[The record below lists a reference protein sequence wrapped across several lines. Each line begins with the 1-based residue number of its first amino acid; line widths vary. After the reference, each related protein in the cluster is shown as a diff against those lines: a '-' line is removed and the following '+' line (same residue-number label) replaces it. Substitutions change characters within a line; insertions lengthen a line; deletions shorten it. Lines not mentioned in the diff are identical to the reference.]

1 MLDWLAFVSYV
12 LVATFTPGPNN
23 IMAMTNAVRVGLRK
37 AMRFNLGVLVGF
49 AVVMVL
55 CGYLSLAL
63 SSLLPRFR
71 LIMSLVGAGYLLY
84 LASKLV
90 WSKEGAQAP
99 RAEPLTSF
107 WAGLGLQF
115 LNPKLIMYGITV
127 FGSFVLPSDQPRGF
141 FVLLA
146 VLLAL
151 LGFTSTTCWSLFGTV
166 FQRLLARHL
175 RPFNVAMALLLVYC
189 AVSILH

>member
-23 IMAMTNAVRVGLRK
+23 IMAVTNAVRVGLRK
-37 AMRFNLGVLVGF
+37 AMRFNLGVLAGF

-55 CGYLSLAL
+55 CSYLSLAL

-71 LIMSLVGAGYLLY
+71 LVMSVVGAGYLLY
-84 LASKLV
+84 LAARLV
-90 WSKEGAQAP
+90 WSTEGAHSH

-127 FGSFVLPSDQPRGF
+127 FGSFVLPANQSQGF
-141 FVLLA
+141 LVLVA

-166 FQRLLARHL
+166 FQRLLARYH
-175 RPFNVAMALLLVYC
+175 RPFKLPSSPSYRQA
-189 AVSILH
+189 S

>member
-1 MLDWLAFVSYV
+1 MAVVSYV

-37 AMRFNLGVLVGF
+37 AMRFNLGVLAGF

-55 CGYLSLAL
+55 CSYLSLAL

-71 LIMSLVGAGYLLY
+71 LVMSVVGAGYLLY
-84 LASKLV
+84 LAARLV
-90 WSKEGAQAP
+90 WGTEGAHAH
-99 RAEPLTSF
+99 RAESLTSF

-127 FGSFVLPSDQPRGF
+127 FGSFVLPANQSQGF
-141 FVLLA
+141 LVRVA

-151 LGFTSTTCWSLFGTV
+151 LGFTSTTCWSLFGMV
-166 FQRLLARHL
+166 FQRLLARYR

-189 AVSILH
+189 AVSVLH